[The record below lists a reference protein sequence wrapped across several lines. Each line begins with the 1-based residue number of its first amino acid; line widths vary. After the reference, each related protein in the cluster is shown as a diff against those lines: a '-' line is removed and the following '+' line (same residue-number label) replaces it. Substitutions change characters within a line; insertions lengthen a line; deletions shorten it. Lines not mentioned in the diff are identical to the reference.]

1 MPPTG
6 GGKECPPATGFTG
19 RSGSAS
25 AGHRCFSRRI
35 IGHSIDIRQST
46 KLVVDAMAAA
56 VARRKPAKDA
66 TILHSDH
73 GTQFTSW
80 TFGKR
85 HRDAGLLGSMGKV
98 GDCYGNAVIESFWG

>member
-1 MPPTG
+1 VLD
-6 GGKECPPATGFTG
+6 
-19 RSGSAS
+19 
-25 AGHRCFSRRI
+25 CFSRRI
-35 IGHSIDIRQST
+35 IGHSIDIRQTT

-85 HRDAGLLGSMGKV
+85 LRDAELLGSMGTV
-98 GDCYGNAVIESFWG
+98 GDCYDCETEPISSLWRQSAGHSMIAMRRLVA